1 MSGIIFGVGE
11 FVFNLTKVL
20 AAYELIRANATA
32 KCSEKTEQ
40 IAKWLIAITIAALIT
55 WNTVG
60 WGFLFSNGMLWISA
74 VIMIVGVRLVYRIKV
89 LEGISVLYLF
99 WVAIHLVDF
108 LIQSVVYYLLTD
120 MGGSGLFLLRMDW
133 MRGLYLMLLSVGC
146 VWLSSRLKG
155 NPVLFQGLRRRK
167 RYQILGI
174 VLATA
179 LLVYFQRIYI
189 FLISEQYVGLWIVFL
204 LAVII
209 FGCVIAFYTQKN
221 KLEER
226 EKLQQIKLSMMEENY
241 EQMIRMYKEKSVL
254 IHDEKNHFQ
263 TIRELL
269 YQDEKQKAIDYAEK
283 IAGELERSGSR
294 VWSGHPMLDLI
305 LNTKIDEA
313 KKHLIDMDIKFDDM
327 SELSVDEIDICAL
340 IANLMDNAIEAN
352 LKLEWPDDRWIK
364 FYGER
369 KGDFWIINSSNP
381 TIDKV
386 KIEDGK
392 PVTSKKDKEV
402 HGFGTES
409 IRRVLDKYMGD
420 MNYQIE
426 DKRFAVTLLLV
437 GFK

>member
-11 FVFNLTKVL
+11 FVFNLTKAL

-40 IAKWLIAITIAALIT
+40 IAKWLIAIASAVLPT

-60 WGFLFSNGMLWISA
+60 WGYLFSNSMLWTAA

-108 LIQSVVYYLLTD
+108 LIQSVVYYLLTG
-120 MGGSGLFLLRMDW
+120 MGGSGLFLLRTDW
-133 MRGLYLMLLSVGC
+133 IRGLYLILLSVGC
-146 VWLSSRLKG
+146 VWLSSRLKD
-155 NPVLFQGLRRRK
+155 NPVLFRGLRRSK
-167 RYQILGI
+167 LYQILGI
-174 VLATA
+174 VLATF

-189 FLISEQYVGLWIVFL
+189 FLVSDQYVALWIVFV
-204 LAVII
+204 LAAII
-209 FGCVIAFYTQKN
+209 IGCAMVVYSQKN
-221 KLEER
+221 KQEER
-226 EKLQQIKLSMMEENY
+226 EKLQRIKLSMMEENY

-327 SELSVDEIDICAL
+327 SGLVVDEIDICAL
-340 IANLMDNAIEAN
+340 ISNLIDNAIEAN
-352 LKLEWPDDRWIK
+352 LKIEWPDDRWIK

-392 PVTSKKDKEV
+392 PVTSKKDKGV

-409 IRRVLDKYMGD
+409 IRRVLDKYNGD
-420 MNYQIE
+420 VNYRTE
-426 DKRFAVTLLLV
+426 DKRFAVTLLLM
-437 GFK
+437 GFH

>member
-1 MSGIIFGVGE
+1 MSRAVFWLGE
-11 FVFNLTKVL
+11 FVFNMVKVL
-20 AAYELIRANATA
+20 SAYELIKANVAA
-32 KCSEKTEQ
+32 KCGERTERIINGLVVVV
-40 IAKWLIAITIAALIT
+40 IAGLTT
-55 WNTVG
+55 WNVSLT
-60 WGFLFSNGMLWISA
+60 GFLFSNGQFWF
-74 VIMIVGVRLVYRIKV
+74 
-89 LEGISVLYLF
+89 SVLIMVLTVRGIYRMGFLKSGSIIYIF

-108 LIQSVVYYLLTD
+108 LIQSVVYYLFTG

-133 MRGLYLMLLSVGC
+133 IRGLYLMLLSVGC
-146 VWLSSRLKG
+146 IWLSSRLKD
-155 NPVLFQGLRRRK
+155 NHILFQRLRRSK
-167 RYQILGI
+167 LYQILGI
-174 VLATA
+174 ILATVF
-179 LLVYFQRIYI
+179 LVYFQRIYI
-189 FLISEQYVGLWIVFL
+189 FLVSDQYVAVWIVFV
-204 LAVII
+204 LAAII
-209 FGCVIAFYTQKN
+209 IGCAIVVYMQKI
-221 KLEER
+221 KLKER
-226 EKLQQIKLSMMEENY
+226 EKLHQIKLSMMEENY

-426 DKRFAVTLLLV
+426 DRRFAVTLLLV